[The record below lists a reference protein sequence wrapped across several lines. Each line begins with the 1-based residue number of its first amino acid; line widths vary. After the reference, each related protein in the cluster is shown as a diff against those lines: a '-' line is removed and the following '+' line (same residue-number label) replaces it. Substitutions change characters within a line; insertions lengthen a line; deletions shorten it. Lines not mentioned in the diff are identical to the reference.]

1 MAFLKMY
8 FYSRYIGR
16 LRISEEKREIKPM
29 QLEITWKKIDKNSK
43 KEFMELE
50 GKERLNYLL
59 STEKYSEK

>member
-1 MAFLKMY
+1 
-8 FYSRYIGR
+8 
-16 LRISEEKREIKPM
+16 M